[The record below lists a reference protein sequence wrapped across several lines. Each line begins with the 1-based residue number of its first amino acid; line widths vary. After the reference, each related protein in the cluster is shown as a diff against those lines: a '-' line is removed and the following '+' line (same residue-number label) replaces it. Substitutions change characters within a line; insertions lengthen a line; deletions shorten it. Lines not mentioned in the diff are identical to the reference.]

1 MRLLV
6 GLLVLIVIFALLVR
20 AVPSQWAIPLYVL
33 FLALTIAFTGWER
46 RRIAARRE
54 QLERELDAERRDF
67 NRRQKKRRTS
77 QEAAP
82 PDSGH

>member
-20 AVPSQWAIPLYVL
+20 ALPPQWALPLYVL

-54 QLERELDAERRDF
+54 QLERELDAKRRDF
-67 NRRQKKRRTS
+67 NRRQKKRSAS

-82 PDSGH
+82 PDSSG